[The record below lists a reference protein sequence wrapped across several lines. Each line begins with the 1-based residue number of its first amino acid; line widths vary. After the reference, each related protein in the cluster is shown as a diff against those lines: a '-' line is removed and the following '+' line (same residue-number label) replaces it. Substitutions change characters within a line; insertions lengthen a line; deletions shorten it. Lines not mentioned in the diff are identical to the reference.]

1 MRGSHSPSPASQ
13 AKEQISSFSQ
23 RQNRGSGRAP
33 PTEPGLGGAPLAERA
48 TQERLPQKRSQ
59 RTEAQNS
66 ETRRTANYGRLGPA
80 GALRYCRSVSIDFEE
95 EPSTQETEQREQALL
110 QKLGFYDDR
119 IEAKMRS
126 DTEFHRIVGA
136 QTKTNG
142 TERKMTRESFLMAA
156 RQLWGLDHVQAAAA
170 FASADLTG
178 EDTLNKREYL
188 LLREAFHHRDARPC
202 PSSIACAG
210 PRYGTNTTGRG
221 PKGLTREDYRDFVA
235 DLCAGDTHVDHV
247 MRVLEQHR
255 ESKNRPRLIP
265 DAMCG
270 EQGLSEED
278 FLSDLL
284 DQDLLGPRGLEKRD
298 LLMGFSG
305 DSPQRRRRH
314 RWRASDA
321 RAEADGGQANR
332 PTGIARG
339 SRGLRPG
346 RRNKSDRSTS
356 RVDERKAARACRG
369 RRSRGRCIPEAVNAD
384 LELAAPLA
392 CEFDWRGPGAAQRD
406 SELFDVAMGC
416 VDRAGAMARSCLNAP
431 EDELDR
437 TWLCDPP
444 DAALA
449 LLLDATDPS
458 VLARRVVEL
467 AQACKRIAAAQPPW

>member
-1 MRGSHSPSPASQ
+1 M
-13 AKEQISSFSQ
+13 
-23 RQNRGSGRAP
+23 
-33 PTEPGLGGAPLAERA
+33 
-48 TQERLPQKRSQ
+48 
-59 RTEAQNS
+59 
-66 ETRRTANYGRLGPA
+66 ANYGRLGPA

-202 PSSIACAG
+202 PELDRMRGAALWHKYD
-210 PRYGTNTTGRG
+210 RRG

-255 ESKNRPRLIP
+255 ESKGRPRLIP
-265 DAMCG
+265 DAICG

-284 DQDLLGPRGLEKRD
+284 DQDLLGPRGLEK
-298 LLMGFSG
+298 
-305 DSPQRRRRH
+305 
-314 RWRASDA
+314 
-321 RAEADGGQANR
+321 E
-332 PTGIARG
+332 IY
-339 SRGLRPG
+339 
-346 RRNKSDRSTS
+346 
-356 RVDERKAARACRG
+356 
-369 RRSRGRCIPEAVNAD
+369 
-384 LELAAPLA
+384 
-392 CEFDWRGPGAAQRD
+392 
-406 SELFDVAMGC
+406 
-416 VDRAGAMARSCLNAP
+416 
-431 EDELDR
+431 
-437 TWLCDPP
+437 
-444 DAALA
+444 
-449 LLLDATDPS
+449 
-458 VLARRVVEL
+458 
-467 AQACKRIAAAQPPW
+467 

>member
-1 MRGSHSPSPASQ
+1 MQNKQRKRGCPKSCPQSDLREKQSSPKSC
-13 AKEQISSFSQ
+13 
-23 RQNRGSGRAP
+23 
-33 PTEPGLGGAPLAERA
+33 PTEKQSKAN
-48 TQERLPQKRSQ
+48 KM
-59 RTEAQNS
+59 
-66 ETRRTANYGRLGPA
+66 ANYGRLGPA

-142 TERKMTRESFLMAA
+142 AERKMTRESFLMAA

-202 PSSIACAG
+202 PELDRMRGAALWHKYD
-210 PRYGTNTTGRG
+210 RRG

-332 PTGIARG
+332 P
-339 SRGLRPG
+339 GLRVALEAYDQVAVRSCVEIKVSTSTPST
-346 RRNKSDRSTS
+346 RRLLDGVAMPVSHRST
-356 RVDERKAARACRG
+356 EPARPRH
-369 RRSRGRCIPEAVNAD
+369 RRDMHTG
-384 LELAAPLA
+384 
-392 CEFDWRGPGAAQRD
+392 
-406 SELFDVAMGC
+406 
-416 VDRAGAMARSCLNAP
+416 
-431 EDELDR
+431 
-437 TWLCDPP
+437 
-444 DAALA
+444 
-449 LLLDATDPS
+449 
-458 VLARRVVEL
+458 
-467 AQACKRIAAAQPPW
+467 

>member
-1 MRGSHSPSPASQ
+1 M
-13 AKEQISSFSQ
+13 
-23 RQNRGSGRAP
+23 
-33 PTEPGLGGAPLAERA
+33 
-48 TQERLPQKRSQ
+48 
-59 RTEAQNS
+59 
-66 ETRRTANYGRLGPA
+66 ANYGRLGPA

-202 PSSIACAG
+202 PELDRMRGAALWHKYD
-210 PRYGTNTTGRG
+210 RRG

-255 ESKNRPRLIP
+255 ESKGRPRLIP
-265 DAMCG
+265 DAVCG

-284 DQDLLGPRGLEKRD
+284 DQDLLGPRGLETVWKSTSELGYPKKYCVD
-298 LLMGFSG
+298 LRQ
-305 DSPQRRRRH
+305 PPRH
-314 RWRASDA
+314 RTDA
-321 RAEADGGQANR
+321 V
-332 PTGIARG
+332 TTT
-339 SRGLRPG
+339 
-346 RRNKSDRSTS
+346 TS
-356 RVDERKAARACRG
+356 RR
-369 RRSRGRCIPEAVNAD
+369 
-384 LELAAPLA
+384 
-392 CEFDWRGPGAAQRD
+392 WRG
-406 SELFDVAMGC
+406 
-416 VDRAGAMARSCLNAP
+416 AP
-431 EDELDR
+431 E
-437 TWLCDPP
+437 
-444 DAALA
+444 
-449 LLLDATDPS
+449 
-458 VLARRVVEL
+458 
-467 AQACKRIAAAQPPW
+467 I